1 MYSGYKSLV
10 RYVTYKYFFHSVEV
24 SFCSTNIFNFD
35 DIQFIFFLFVTLF
48 LVNLKSCCLTQ
59 GPEDLLLCFLLRV
72 YGFSS
77 FIFSDP
83 FWVNFCVW
91 CREGYHFILFCV
103 GVSLSSI
110 ICYKDSSPPFEWPW
124 CPCRKS
130 AELTDERKQHD
141 KEKASKWSN
150 HQFMKKQKRI
160 KINEVSQLKK
170 FKK

>member
-10 RYVTYKYFFHSVEV
+10 RYVIYKYFFHSVEV

-83 FWVNFCVW
+83 F
-91 CREGYHFILFCV
+91 
-103 GVSLSSI
+103 
-110 ICYKDSSPPFEWPW
+110 
-124 CPCRKS
+124 
-130 AELTDERKQHD
+130 
-141 KEKASKWSN
+141 
-150 HQFMKKQKRI
+150 
-160 KINEVSQLKK
+160 
-170 FKK
+170 